1 MAERSP
7 RAASGS
13 ATLEVRLA
21 VVCYGGVS
29 LAIYMSGITREIQEL
44 VTGSAL
50 RLAGST
56 PSGTA
61 GVYAELLDALEQ
73 AARDRGDPHRIQVGV
88 DIVAGTSAGGINGIC
103 LTRALDG
110 DYSQEAI
117 RDFWITEGDFGK
129 LLDPEVRT
137 LLEAVRS
144 QSGELR
150 GIAAPLDKVL
160 GPAPAPE
167 WRWARNRAVT
177 WIRRAGAV
185 VRLRR
190 PVTAF
195 VKHPPRSAL
204 YGDRMCSLTWGALT
218 NMRRHERAAPVDFV
232 FADSGIDLA
241 VTATEFAGHRDAV
254 PLSQQLVF
262 DEAHRH
268 VFRIHGDG
276 RSSLDPD
283 VGMLAFAARATASF
297 PGAFA
302 PVSLSHFRAQLGG
315 AGDGEGWEPV
325 TRRYLARYS
334 GDGEAGDRRFVDG
347 GVLDNM
353 PFDAA
358 IGLIRGRTAASEVRR
373 AVVYVEPSPTVLEN
387 ADPLKLRDLDVPESN
402 VLTETFRSISTI
414 PLSQTMGD
422 QIGALRRR
430 NARVLALRSV
440 IEQRFE
446 AVAARVDEIA
456 AAAAAGGANPLLDP
470 AASASREW
478 WDAVSAAAHASDD
491 LTPTYGRV
499 KIGHVVEHFAEA
511 VADACGYA
519 DGLARELVAEAIRRF
534 AVADGLLPGV
544 DQDPPPPEDLSARQI
559 AFLRAF
565 DVDYEGRRLAFARDG
580 VAWLYRRP
588 GQEPGVDRARVD
600 SVKSVLAN
608 RAAVLAGAWDTVM
621 GDDDLRARAAG
632 VFGREA
638 LRALIPPPEL
648 DASWSL
654 DDQLDAFV
662 ARHRPDMQALE
673 QGAAALLGGVMD
685 GFGYETFAEL
695 LTALAEWGGERERPR
710 RLDLIRR
717 YIGFPIWDA
726 ITYPIA
732 VEHAVGE
739 RDGEIGIYRVS
750 PRETSVVTPP
760 DPRAPKLAGMGVHHF
775 GAFFDRPSRERDY
788 LWGRIDGCCQLIA
801 LTIDVLR
808 EHGSTGAVDS
818 KALMRQACVAVL
830 EEEWHHVPEARDL
843 AEHLW
848 HQVSADLP
856 PA

>member
-1 MAERSP
+1 MTEERQLTP
-7 RAASGS
+7 TAAG
-13 ATLEVRLA
+13 TLEARLA

-44 VTGSAL
+44 VTGSAV
-50 RLAGST
+50 RLEGAT

-61 GVYAELLDALEQ
+61 AVYADLLDALEQ
-73 AARDRGDPHRIQVGV
+73 AAGDRGDPHRIQVGV

-129 LLDPEVRT
+129 LLDPDVRK
-137 LLEAVRS
+137 LLAAVRA

-150 GIAAPLDKVL
+150 GIAAPLDKLL
-160 GPAPAPE
+160 GPAPAE
-167 WRWARNRAVT
+167 SRWARSRAVT
-177 WIRRAGAV
+177 WIRRIGAV

-195 VKHPPRSAL
+195 AKHPPRSAL
-204 YGDRMCSLTWGALT
+204 AGDLMCSLTWSALT
-218 NMRRHERAAPVDFV
+218 NMKRRERAAPVDFV
-232 FADSGIDLA
+232 FGSGIDLA
-241 VTATEFAGHRDAV
+241 VTATEFAGHHDAV
-254 PLSQQLVF
+254 PLSRQLVF

-276 RSSLDPD
+276 HGSLDPD
-283 VGMLAFAARATASF
+283 VGILAFAARATASF

-302 PVSLSHFRAQLGG
+302 PVSLSHFRAQLSA
-315 AGDGEGWEPV
+315 AGRGEVWEPLAK
-325 TRRYLARYS
+325 RYLARFP
-334 GDGEAGDRRFVDG
+334 GDAAAGDRRFVDG

-373 AVVYVEPSPTVLEN
+373 AVVYVEPSPTVLEG
-387 ADPLKLRDLDVPESN
+387 ADPLTLGDLDVPESN
-402 VLTETFRSISTI
+402 VLAETFRSISTV

-440 IEQRFE
+440 IEQRFD
-446 AVAARVDEIA
+446 AVAKAVDQIA
-456 AAAAAGGANPLLDP
+456 QAAAAGGPNPLVDP
-470 AASASREW
+470 AAAASREW

-499 KIGHVVEHFAEA
+499 KIGHVVDHLAEA

-519 DGLARELVAEAIRRF
+519 DGLLRELVGEVIRRF

-544 DQDPPPPEDLSARQI
+544 DQDPPPPEQLSQRQI
-559 AFLRAF
+559 GFLRAF
-565 DVDYEGRRLAFARDG
+565 DGDYEGRRLGFTRDG

-588 GQEPGVDRARVD
+588 GDDHVLVRARVD
-600 SVKSVLAN
+600 AVKSVLAA
-608 RAAVLAGAWDTVM
+608 RAAVLSGAWDGLTE
-621 GDDDLRARAAG
+621 DSELRTRAAAI
-632 VFGREA
+632 FGREA
-638 LRALIPPPEL
+638 LRPLIPPPEL
-648 DASWSL
+648 DSSWSL

-662 ARHRPDMQALE
+662 ARHLADLQALE
-673 QGAAALLGGVMD
+673 NGAAALVARVMD
-685 GFGYETFAEL
+685 GFGRETFAGL
-695 LTALAEWGGERERPR
+695 LTALAEWSGEHERPL
-710 RLDLIRR
+710 RLDLLRR

-732 VEHAVGE
+732 VEHEVGE

-750 PRETSVVTPP
+750 PRETSLVTPP
-760 DPRAPKLAGMGVHHF
+760 DPDAPKLAGMGVHHF

-801 LTIDVLR
+801 LVIDVLR
-808 EHGSTGAVDS
+808 ERGSSGAIAPT
-818 KALMRQACVAVL
+818 ALMRRACVAVL
-830 EEEWHHVPEARDL
+830 EEEWHHVPGARDL

-848 HQVSADLP
+848 RQVSDDPP

>member
-1 MAERSP
+1 MTP
-7 RAASGS
+7 S
-13 ATLEVRLA
+13 ATGTLEARLA

-29 LAIYMSGITREIQEL
+29 LAIYMSGITREVQEL
-44 VTGSAL
+44 VTGSAV
-50 RLAGST
+50 RLGGATS
-56 PSGTA
+56 SGTA
-61 GVYAELLDALEQ
+61 AVYAELLDALEQ
-73 AARDRGDPHRIQVGV
+73 AAGDRGDPHRIQVGV

-129 LLDPEVRT
+129 LLDPDVRK
-137 LLEAVRS
+137 LLEAVRA

-150 GIAAPLDKVL
+150 GIAAPLDKLL
-160 GPAPAPE
+160 GPPPAAE
-167 WRWARNRAVT
+167 SKWARSRAVT
-177 WIRRAGAV
+177 WIRRIGAV

-204 YGDRMCSLTWGALT
+204 AGDLMCSLTWSALT
-218 NMRRHERAAPVDFV
+218 NMKRRERAAPVDFV
-232 FADSGIDLA
+232 FESGIDLA
-241 VTATEFAGHRDAV
+241 VTATEFAGHHDAV
-254 PLSQQLVF
+254 PLSRQLVF

-276 RSSLDPD
+276 RGSLDPD
-283 VGMLAFAARATASF
+283 VGILAFAARATASF

-302 PVSLSHFRAQLGG
+302 PVSLSHFRAQLNA
-315 AGDGEGWEPV
+315 AGRGEDWEPLAQ
-325 TRRYLARYS
+325 RYLARFP
-334 GDGEAGDRRFVDG
+334 GDGAAGDRRFVDG

-373 AVVYVEPSPTVLEN
+373 AVVYVEPSPTVLEG
-387 ADPLKLRDLDVPESN
+387 ADPLTLGDLDVPESN
-402 VLTETFRSISTI
+402 VLAETFRSISTV

-440 IEQRFE
+440 IEQRFD
-446 AVAARVDEIA
+446 AVAKRVDAIA
-456 AAAAAGGANPLLDP
+456 DEAAAGGPNPLVDP
-470 AASASREW
+470 AAAASREW

-499 KIGHVVEHFAEA
+499 KIGHVVDHLAEA
-511 VADACGYA
+511 VADACGYT
-519 DGLARELVAEAIRRF
+519 DGLLRELVGEVIRRF

-544 DQDPPPPEDLSARQI
+544 DQDPPPPEQLSPRQI
-559 AFLRAF
+559 GFLRAF
-565 DVDYEGRRLAFARDG
+565 DADYEGRRLGFTRDG

-588 GQEPGVDRARVD
+588 GDDRALDRARVD
-600 SVKSVLAN
+600 SVKSVLAA
-608 RAAVLAGAWDTVM
+608 RAAVLSGASDALTENSE
-621 GDDDLRARAAG
+621 LRTQATAI
-632 VFGREA
+632 FGREA
-638 LRALIPPPEL
+638 LRPLIPPPEL
-648 DASWSL
+648 DSSWSL

-662 ARHRPDMQALE
+662 ACHLADLQTLE
-673 QGAAALLGGVMD
+673 KGAAALVGRVMD
-685 GFGYETFAEL
+685 GFGRETFAEL
-695 LTALAEWGGERERPR
+695 LTALAGWSGERERPP
-710 RLDLIRR
+710 RLDLLRR

-732 VEHAVGE
+732 VEHEVGE

-750 PRETSVVTPP
+750 PRETSLVTPP
-760 DPRAPKLAGMGVHHF
+760 DPGAPKLAGMGVHHF

-801 LTIDVLR
+801 LVIDVLR
-808 EHGSTGAVDS
+808 EREASGAI
-818 KALMRQACVAVL
+818 APTPLMRRACVAVL
-830 EEEWHHVPEARDL
+830 EEEWHHVPGARDL

-848 HQVSADLP
+848 RQVSDDPP

>member
-1 MAERSP
+1 MA
-7 RAASGS
+7 ANGT
-13 ATLEVRLA
+13 ATLEARLA

-44 VTGSAL
+44 VTGSAV
-50 RLAGST
+50 RLADAK

-61 GVYAELLDALEQ
+61 AVYADLLDALEK
-73 AARDRGDPHRIQVGV
+73 AASDRGDPHRIQVGV
-88 DIVAGTSAGGINGIC
+88 DVVAGTSAGGINGIC

-129 LLDPEVRT
+129 LLDPEVRK
-137 LLEAVRS
+137 LLEAVRA

-160 GPAPAPE
+160 GPAQAPE
-167 WRWARNRAVT
+167 SRWARNPAVK
-177 WIRRAGAV
+177 WVRRIGAV
-185 VRLRR
+185 VRLRK

-204 YGDRMCSLTWGALT
+204 YGDRMCTLTWGALN
-218 NMRRHERAAPVDFV
+218 NMKRHERTAPVSFL
-232 FADSGIDLA
+232 FGDSGIDLA
-241 VTATEFAGHRDAV
+241 VTATEFAGHHDAV
-254 PLSQQLVF
+254 PLSRQLVF

-268 VFRIHGDG
+268 VFRIHGAG
-276 RSSLDPD
+276 GGSLDPD

-302 PVSLSHFRAQLGG
+302 PVSLDHFRAQLSA
-315 AGDGEGWEPV
+315 AGKGEGW
-325 TRRYLARYS
+325 TSLARRYLERYPR
-334 GDGEAGDRRFVDG
+334 DGEAGDRRFVDG

-373 AVVYVEPSPTVLEN
+373 AVVYVEPSPTVMEHT
-387 ADPLKLRDLDVPESN
+387 DPLRLRDLEFPESN
-402 VLTETFRSISTI
+402 VLAETFRSISTI

-422 QIGALRRR
+422 QIGVLRRR

-440 IEQRFE
+440 IEQRFD
-446 AVAARVDEIA
+446 AVAKRVDEIA
-456 AAAAAGGANPLLDP
+456 DGAAAGGPNPLIDP
-470 AASASREW
+470 AAGASHEW

-499 KIGHVVEHFAEA
+499 KIGHVVDHFAEA

-519 DGLARELVAEAIRRF
+519 DGLLRELVAEVIRRF
-534 AVADGLLPGV
+534 AAIDGLLPGV
-544 DQDPPPPEDLSARQI
+544 NQKPPPPEKLSARQI
-559 AFLRAF
+559 GFLRAF
-565 DVDYEGRRLAFARDG
+565 DVDYERRRIAFTRDG

-588 GQEPGVDRARVD
+588 DDGQALDRARVD
-600 SVKSVLAN
+600 SVKSVLAG
-608 RAAVLAGAWDTVM
+608 RAAVLLGVWDALM
-621 GDDDLRARAAG
+621 DDGELRTQATTI
-632 VFGREA
+632 FGREA
-638 LRALIPPPEL
+638 LKTLIPPPEINPAW
-648 DASWSL
+648 DI

-662 ARHRPDMQALE
+662 AHHLPELQALE
-673 QGAAALLGGVMD
+673 KAAAAVVDGVMG
-685 GFGYETFAEL
+685 GFGQETFGQL
-695 LTALAEWGGERERPR
+695 LTALAEWSGELERPL
-710 RLDLIRR
+710 RLDLLRR
-717 YIGFPIWDA
+717 YVGFPIWDA

-732 VEHAVGE
+732 VEHEVGE

-750 PRETSVVTPP
+750 PRETSLVAPP
-760 DPRAPKLAGMGVHHF
+760 DPTVPKLAGMGVHHF
-775 GAFFDRPSRERDY
+775 GAFFDRPSREKDY

-808 EHGSTGAVDS
+808 ERGSAGTIEPT
-818 KALMRQACVAVL
+818 ALMRQACVAVL
-830 EEEWHHVPEARDL
+830 TEEWHHVPGARGL

-848 HQVSADLP
+848 HQVSDDPP